1 MKKVNN
7 NKGAAMVTVL
17 IAITFIGVLA
27 TSLIYM
33 AYMNYLTKGLR
44 YASTDNFYV
53 DEFALD
59 DLSTTIQQIAANE
72 ASVADAKDAV
82 VAAVGGGTCGS
93 GAYVYD
99 HASVASLIQVASK
112 EASISVNTAVEKN
125 AAGEP
130 IADNLI
136 VEASYIKLVG
146 VQIIATT
153 PEGYQ
158 STITSDITLSF
169 PGSGVGEM
177 DINDFSVITDSPIS
191 VVDGDVVFG
200 GNIYLSKPISGG
212 GDTALTVGGT
222 ANVGILSTRGII
234 NGDVIINGT
243 GFLNITGEI
252 TVLGDIYVRDDAVL
266 MCTGDL
272 THSGEIHKS
281 SRARVI
287 GISPTEFGADTIDT
301 SGIPGGG
308 ITPELF
314 EEVMIYSTENG
325 GGWHEMTVDDIIGG
339 NSGWAKYKDS
349 LGTEEIV
356 IGMGTESVTNG
367 LSNMLVLS
375 TTPSI
380 TVRGDFSN
388 STIVTE
394 GTIIFDIASAPTYM
408 LCMTDE
414 TYEFAKETLVG
425 TGGRN
430 EFGYTLTD
438 GYFNLKFSGGRQE
451 NMPEAGDAGVES
463 YSETTASGG
472 TIDYIYYDGRNYL
485 PVGWFIVDNSSE
497 VISRIFASVQGTSSP
512 TDTRIFYERWSKN

>member
-177 DINDFSVITDSPIS
+177 DINDFSVITDSAIS

-212 GDTALTVGGT
+212 SDTALTVGGT

-314 EEVMIYSTENG
+314 EEVRVFADG
-325 GGWHEMTVDDIIGG
+325 DWHEMTIDDMIDGL
-339 NSGWAKYKDS
+339 SWVEYKDT
-349 LGTEEIV
+349 LGTEPIS
-356 IGMGTESVTNG
+356 IGIGSQGTTNG
-367 LSNMLVLS
+367 LSNMLLLS

-380 TVRGDFSN
+380 TIRGDYSN
-388 STIVTE
+388 STIVSE
-394 GTIIFDIASAPTYM
+394 GTIVFDIASSPTYM
-408 LCMTDE
+408 LCMSDE
-414 TYEFAKETLVG
+414 SFEFAKETLVG
-425 TGGRN
+425 TGGRSS
-430 EFGYTLTD
+430 FQGRLDD
-438 GYFNLKFSGGRQE
+438 GTFNLSFSGGRQD
-451 NMPEAGDAGVES
+451 NMPEADDADKH
-463 YSETTASGG
+463 YSATTASGG
-472 TIDYIYYDGRNYL
+472 TIDYIYHDGNNQL
-485 PVGWFIVDNSSE
+485 PLGWFIVDNSSE